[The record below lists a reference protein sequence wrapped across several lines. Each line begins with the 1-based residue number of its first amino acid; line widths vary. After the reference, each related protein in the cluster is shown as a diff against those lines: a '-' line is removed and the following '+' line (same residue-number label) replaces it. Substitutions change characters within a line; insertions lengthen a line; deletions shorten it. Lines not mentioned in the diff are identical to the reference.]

1 VVLDCVGGVS
11 ERLWLNDN
19 NNVRKRYSLCDII
32 PGSSGLGHYN
42 NNIHYRECS
51 GSWVYTYTVQVE
63 WEASCLFVSP
73 HPLHPLLPAFFHPSM
88 GLIRHRR
95 VTPLPLDIPSTALH
109 SGARDC
115 KSCAVADIADRGI
128 RSLSGTMEE
137 SERYDNV

>member
-1 VVLDCVGGVS
+1 MS

-32 PGSSGLGHYN
+32 PRSTGFGHYN
-42 NNIHYRECS
+42 DNIHYRECS

-63 WEASCLFVSP
+63 WEASYLFVSP
-73 HPLHPLLPAFFHPSM
+73 PPLFFLSM

-95 VTPLPLDIPSTALH
+95 ITPLPLDIPSATLH
-109 SGARDC
+109 GGARDC
-115 KSCAVADIADRGI
+115 KSCVVADIADRGI

-137 SERYDNV
+137 SGRRDNV